1 MLMSKN
7 PLAHTQTSIK
17 TGGWQDSFEI
27 SEKVKK
33 AALSANIF
41 FPVTASVERSG
52 TRGCRK
58 KYPERRKADFFR
70 DF

>member
-41 FPVTASVERSG
+41 FPVTASGE
-52 TRGCRK
+52 
-58 KYPERRKADFFR
+58 
-70 DF
+70 